1 MASNPPTGLGNALA
15 AFGAG
20 NKLTESQRTEIAELL
35 YAKLGSR
42 ACEMCAHP
50 SWAIGDNI
58 VQPVP
63 LQINLL
69 SKSYSQDFTASFPS
83 VHLVCTNCG
92 NTKLFLL
99 SQLGYDPFQGV
110 R

>member
-1 MASNPPTGLGNALA
+1 
-15 AFGAG
+15 
-20 NKLTESQRTEIAELL
+20 
-35 YAKLGSR
+35 
-42 ACEMCAHP
+42 MCAQL

-63 LQINLL
+63 LQINRL
-69 SKSYSQDFTASFPS
+69 SYTYGQDFLTTYPS

-99 SQLGYDPFQGV
+99 SSLGYNPFGAGS
-110 R
+110 